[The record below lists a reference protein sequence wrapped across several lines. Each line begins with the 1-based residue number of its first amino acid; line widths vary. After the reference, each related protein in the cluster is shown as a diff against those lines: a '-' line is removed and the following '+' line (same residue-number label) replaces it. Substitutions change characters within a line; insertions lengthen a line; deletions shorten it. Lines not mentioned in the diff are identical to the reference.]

1 MSKKANPT
9 LIGGFVLGASVLLV
23 IGVIVFGSGQYFQ
36 PRLTYVAFFKGSVKG
51 LQVGA
56 PVSFRGVNVGTVK
69 EIVAVYDRE
78 TAEMNVAVIFE
89 LIDDASKTVIDIGSK
104 QGRYAELE
112 GHELVDFLIRE
123 RGLRAKL
130 GMQSPITGQLY
141 IQMEFHP
148 DSPSELVDMETPYTQ
163 FPTVESGLKRMLRT
177 LEELPLEEIA
187 NKVISTL
194 DSIERLAGAPEV
206 QSILRNTDGATGEAQ
221 HLMQRVNN
229 RIEPLMAELQGAAE
243 AARRAMRQAEITLA
257 LEEGVPGELAANV
270 NETARAATGAFEE
283 ARRTLAKAQTTLNL
297 VNGILDESSPFRRD
311 VQVLVHEL
319 GAAAR
324 SFRALADYLE
334 RHPEALL
341 KGKSQY

>member
-9 LIGGFVLGASVLLV
+9 LIGAFVLAALVLLV
-23 IGVIVFGSGQYFQ
+23 IGVIVFGSGRYFQ
-36 PRLTYVAFFKGSVKG
+36 PVLRYVAFFDGSVKG

-89 LIDDASKTVIDIGSK
+89 LIDQESKTVIDIGSK
-104 QGRYAELE
+104 RGRYAELE
-112 GHELVDFLIRE
+112 GHELVDFLVRE

-141 IQMEFHP
+141 IQLEFLP
-148 DSPSELVDMETPYTQ
+148 DSPLELFDVETPHPQ
-163 FPTVESGLKRMLRT
+163 FPTVVYGLKRLLRT
-177 LEELPLEEIA
+177 LEELPLDEMVQKIM
-187 NKVISTL
+187 NTL
-194 DSIERLAGAPEV
+194 DSIERLASAPEIPN
-206 QSILRNTDGATGEAQ
+206 ILRNTDAATGEAQ
-221 HLMQRVNN
+221 QLMERVNN
-229 RIEPLMAELQGAAE
+229 RIEPLMTELQGALE

-257 LEEGVPGELAANV
+257 LEEGVPGEIAANV

-297 VNGILDESSPFRRD
+297 VNGILDESSPFRQD
-311 VQVLVHEL
+311 VQVLVQEL

-324 SFRALADYLE
+324 SLRALADYLE